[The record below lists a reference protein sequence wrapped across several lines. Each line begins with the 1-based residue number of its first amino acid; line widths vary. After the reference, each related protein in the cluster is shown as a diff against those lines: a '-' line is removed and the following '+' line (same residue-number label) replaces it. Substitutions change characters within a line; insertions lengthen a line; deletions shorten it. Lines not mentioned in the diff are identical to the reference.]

1 MATGDR
7 CDVAVVGGGP
17 AGSSA
22 ARQAAS
28 LGCSVVVFEKAAMP
42 RPKLCG
48 GAVSEQALRSL
59 GFALP
64 ERLVD
69 SACFGTRV
77 HYRSD
82 FMLGR
87 SEERVAV
94 LVRREHFDHFLVEK
108 AQEAGARIHVG
119 EVTTITRAGGELV
132 LRTRDDQMTCTVVV
146 IAEGTTGRLAK
157 EVRRPDRDDE
167 SGVCLECRVPSAR
180 LPQFADLKDVIDVYL
195 GIARGGY
202 GWVFPHGDFYSV
214 GIGGLRSDL
223 PAPRRVF
230 ERFCKDLKIDVDK
243 TEVRGHLIPCGGLR
257 RNLVSDGVILAGDAA
272 GFVDPFLGEGIAYAI
287 RSGRI
292 AGEVAAHAVQAR
304 DPGPA
309 TLTTYARK
317 CEMAFGRQLRYALR
331 LARLARLYPSMF
343 MRLLATERAVLDR
356 YLGVARGD
364 RSYGDFV
371 WWLGM
376 RAPAL
381 WLQSLS
387 KGKRAQTRSAGW

>member
-1 MATGDR
+1 MGGDR
-7 CDVAVVGGGP
+7 CDVAVVGDGP

-22 ARQAAS
+22 ARQAAA
-28 LGCSVVVFEKAAMP
+28 LGCRVVLFEKAAMP

-69 SACFGTRV
+69 AACFGTRV
-77 HYRSD
+77 HYGSD
-82 FMLGR
+82 SMLGR
-87 SEERVAV
+87 SDERVAV

-108 AQEAGARIHVG
+108 AQEAGARVRVG
-119 EVTTITRAGGELV
+119 EVTAITRVGDEMV
-132 LRTRDDQMTCTVVV
+132 LQTRDDQTTCAVVI
-146 IAEGTTGRLAK
+146 IAEGTAGRLAK
-157 EVRRPDRDDE
+157 DVRRPDRNDE
-167 SGVCLECRVPSAR
+167 SGVCLECRVPSAQ

-195 GIARGGY
+195 GVARGGY

-230 ERFCKDLKIDVDK
+230 ETFCRDLQIDVDR
-243 TEVRGHLIPCGGLR
+243 TEVHGHLIPCGGVR

-272 GFVDPFLGEGIAYAI
+272 GFVDAFLGEGITYAI

-292 AGEVAAHAVQAR
+292 SGEVAARAVQAK
-304 DPGPA
+304 DAGPA
-309 TLTTYARK
+309 TLTTYGQT
-317 CEMAFGRQLRYALR
+317 CEMAFGRNLRYALR
-331 LARLARLYPSMF
+331 LARLARRYPSMF
-343 MRLLATERAVLDR
+343 MRLLATERTVLDR

-371 WWLGM
+371 WWLGL

-381 WLQSLS
+381 WLRGLS
-387 KGKRAQTRSAGW
+387 NGRRAPPHIAGR